1 MLTYGVIFPVY
12 NEEKRLENGINR
24 AYSYIKDLGIRFV
37 ILVVDNGSTDC
48 TREIAEGLCRK
59 YPEVNYLRLEEKGVG
74 IAFKSGVSIIDTDIV
89 GYIDIDLAVDI
100 CYLSTVVSCF
110 ENNPNVDIVNT
121 SRFNRQSV
129 THGRKWYRNIM
140 SYGLLIIL
148 KVFLGMKASDAL
160 CGFKFFK
167 KKVVDKLLRESADEK
182 GWFLIIEMLVRAE
195 RNNARIVE
203 LPVEYYDD
211 ADNSKVKIVDTIID
225 YLKHIKRLRNSFEK
239 F

>member
-1 MLTYGVIFPVY
+1 
-12 NEEKRLENGINR
+12 
-24 AYSYIKDLGIRFV
+24 
-37 ILVVDNGSTDC
+37 
-48 TREIAEGLCRK
+48 
-59 YPEVNYLRLEEKGVG
+59 
-74 IAFKSGVSIIDTDIV
+74 
-89 GYIDIDLAVDI
+89 
-100 CYLSTVVSCF
+100 
-110 ENNPNVDIVNT
+110 
-121 SRFNRQSV
+121 
-129 THGRKWYRNIM
+129 M